1 MPMPIVRI
9 FTGEDG
15 ESHFECTE
23 VALLS
28 QDDSSAVSKLYDA
41 HEVQF
46 EETISGGSFD
56 WHNAPRRQFVVT
68 LCGRL
73 QFETRL
79 GETQEIAPGDVL
91 LAEDTTGGGHRWK
104 LGHDDPWRRIYG
116 HLESG

>member
-56 WHNAPRRQFVVT
+56 
-68 LCGRL
+68 
-73 QFETRL
+73 
-79 GETQEIAPGDVL
+79 
-91 LAEDTTGGGHRWK
+91 
-104 LGHDDPWRRIYG
+104 
-116 HLESG
+116 

>member
-1 MPMPIVRI
+1 MPLPIVRI

-68 LCGRL
+68 LWGRL

-104 LGHDDPWRRIYG
+104 LVDDDPWRRIYV